1 VINWTGRRG
10 HTARLTVVGTPP
22 STDLA
27 KGMTEIELG
36 LDTIV
41 DLMSRASGPAL
52 FRAGKQFPRG
62 GLTGGRTGYIACQEQ
77 PDIVRMNC
85 LARPCPVPVRS
96 NSIH

>member
-1 VINWTGRRG
+1 MESEFVTNWTGRRG

-27 KGMTEIELG
+27 KDMTEIELG

-52 FRAGKQFPRG
+52 FRAGK
-62 GLTGGRTGYIACQEQ
+62 T
-77 PDIVRMNC
+77 
-85 LARPCPVPVRS
+85 VPAGWIDWRLNRVHRLS
-96 NSIH
+96 GTT